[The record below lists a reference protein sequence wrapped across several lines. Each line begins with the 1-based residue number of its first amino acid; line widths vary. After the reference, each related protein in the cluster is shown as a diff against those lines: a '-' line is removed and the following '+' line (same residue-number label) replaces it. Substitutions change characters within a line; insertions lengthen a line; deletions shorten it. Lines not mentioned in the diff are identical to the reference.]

1 MILEKNRQPNQLQNN
16 SKCTNFKY
24 SCPDCEYQTNRLWSI
39 QYHLN
44 RKTPCNLKSKNDD
57 GVNIVNIG
65 VNKNDD
71 GVNKNDDGV
80 NISSTF
86 SQSVNISVN
95 KNTNNA
101 SSNDKKYT
109 CSKCNK
115 QFSSRQS
122 KHVHQKNCSKNQIQN
137 TMILRNKN
145 MEMQEMIYKLKN
157 EVDQLKSLGLNPT
170 TVHNNTT
177 IINTDNSTTSNTEI
191 NNIIFNNYD
200 EPNLEHIDA
209 QVIKKLYFDNGRHLK
224 KMVNEA
230 VRKIYKK
237 PENNTFRFPHGV
249 KSNFVEVRY
258 RDEKRLL
265 PMKEVIETV
274 LTKTSLVCEEHL
286 RDHYYGGTIVGSA
299 VLTHANDLEDLALQ
313 PWDDDKA
320 NRADFHPYV
329 KSAILECI

>member
-1 MILEKNRQPNQLQNN
+1 MSYRFSCN
-16 SKCTNFKY
+16 KCDY
-24 SCPDCEYQTNRLWSI
+24 VTNRLSNYKAHI
-39 QYHLN
+39 ERKIPCDTPKKSLINSDNVSNAVSGKSLVCPCCKAVFQN
-44 RKTPCNLKSKNDD
+44 RQAKYRHMKKNSCESPKKVEGDVEMNAMIIKLRCMESKVKELEASKATTV
-57 GVNIVNIG
+57 VNHNTTYITDN
-65 VNKNDD
+65 
-71 GVNKNDDGV
+71 
-80 NISSTF
+80 SST
-86 SQSVNISVN
+86 
-95 KNTNNA
+95 T
-101 SSNDKKYT
+101 
-109 CSKCNK
+109 
-115 QFSSRQS
+115 
-122 KHVHQKNCSKNQIQN
+122 N
-137 TMILRNKN
+137 TM
-145 MEMQEMIYKLKN
+145 
-157 EVDQLKSLGLNPT
+157 
-170 TVHNNTT
+170 
-177 IINTDNSTTSNTEI
+177 NTDNSCGNTV
-191 NNIIFNNYD
+191 NNCITYHNYD

-237 PENNTFRFPHGV
+237 PENNTFRFPQGI

-299 VLTHANDLEDLALQ
+299 VLTHANDLEDLAIQ

-329 KSAILECI
+329 KSAIIECI

>member
-1 MILEKNRQPNQLQNN
+1 MSDHRFICDR
-16 SKCTNFKY
+16 CGY
-24 SCPDCEYQTNRLWSI
+24 VTNRLSN
-39 QYHLN
+39 YNSHLN
-44 RKTPCNLKSKNDD
+44 RKIPCS
-57 GVNIVNIG
+57 NI
-65 VNKNDD
+65 KL
-71 GVNKNDDGV
+71 
-80 NISSTF
+80 
-86 SQSVNISVN
+86 SQSIIPIPT
-95 KNTNNA
+95 TNSADRTEIN
-101 SSNDKKYT
+101 SRTFN
-109 CSKCNK
+109 CPNCNRS
-115 QFSSRQS
+115 FSSRQS
-122 KHVHQKNCSKNQIQN
+122 RHVHLKKCRDETIHSQAQTIQRLESEVAALKESK
-137 TMILRNKN
+137 
-145 MEMQEMIYKLKN
+145 
-157 EVDQLKSLGLNPT
+157 VT
-170 TVHNNTT
+170 TVNNHHVNNYITENNCIQTVNNVTNT
-177 IINTDNSTTSNTEI
+177 IY
-191 NNIIFNNYD
+191 NNYD
-200 EPNLEHIDA
+200 EPNVDHIDA

-329 KSAILECI
+329 KSAIIECV